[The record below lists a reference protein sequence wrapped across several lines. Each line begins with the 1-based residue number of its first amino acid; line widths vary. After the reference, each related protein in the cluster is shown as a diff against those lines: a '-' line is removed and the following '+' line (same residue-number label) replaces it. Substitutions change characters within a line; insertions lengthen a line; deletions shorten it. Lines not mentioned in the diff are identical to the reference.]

1 MLSARD
7 PPSYKWF
14 SPRSRS
20 WPDDLGHRR
29 PVCLLPIVAGQ
40 CPLPTDHSSF
50 WARAIFDRGVL
61 QGNRAPLL
69 RLHRNYASP
78 DARNADRQTAR
89 RATQNNAYV
98 RDARF
103 FFVFFFPRGFS
114 SSSDGRKQIRGAP
127 FYILSHYS
135 FSQERLESSTHSES
149 RQHVTT
155 AYAGIG
161 AP

>member
-1 MLSARD
+1 MYVCNSTTDCELMLSARD

-20 WPDDLGHRR
+20 WPDDLGHLR

-98 RDARF
+98 RGARF
-103 FFVFFFPRGFS
+103 SPS
-114 SSSDGRKQIRGAP
+114 SSSRAVFLLLRTGGNKLGALP
-127 FYILSHYS
+127 FTFSLIILSPKN
-135 FSQERLESSTHSES
+135 
-149 RQHVTT
+149 
-155 AYAGIG
+155 G
-161 AP
+161 